1 MGLSLQA
8 DRRWS
13 ATSFGTTASQSGDA
27 AGQHPNNGQYDGI
40 PSRTEQRQAPFWQE
54 EAAGFPSSTAL
65 SASQHPPDLGMA
77 QPAGAAS
84 RAAQRQVGP
93 PFATAEEGEVMGYTP
108 QHPHVHSAAA
118 RTPMHAAGRR
128 SSQSISPPFARAQDA
143 TSHGLM
149 RATEPQHMSAP
160 ACGNPRHAAG
170 RHSRN
175 SISPPFATADDSAL
189 LGQSEPQPQ
198 TREVSPP
205 YATQEDAYLGT
216 SADAPV
222 MRAQAQAILHGSS
235 ACSTA
240 PQGHPGTQQ
249 ESTKQHALLTS
260 PSVPDSEQEMYAQDA
275 DRADSVDE
283 SVSSRHTTTGFRP
296 YANEASLQVRCTNS
310 KTAESSG
317 GAYVVNRASV
327 QGAYRDGSG
336 ATHHSDWMLIKRAV
350 APAGLPGAC
359 ADVGAPPHDHQQR
372 DPAAACRVCANAGD
386 QRRQDHRRAQ
396 AQSRS

>member
-128 SSQSISPPFARAQDA
+128 SSQSISPPSARAQDA

-149 RATEPQHMSAP
+149 SATEPQHMSAP

-170 RHSRN
+170 RQSRN
-175 SISPPFATADDSAL
+175 STSAPFATADDSAQV
-189 LGQSEPQPQ
+189 GQGGLQSQS
-198 TREVSPP
+198 REVSPP
-205 YATQEDAYLGT
+205 YATQEDAYHGT
-216 SADAPV
+216 LADSPLI
-222 MRAQAQAILHGSS
+222 RAQARAILDGSS
-235 ACSTA
+235 AHSDA
-240 PQGHPGTQQ
+240 PQGHAGAQQ
-249 ESTKQHALLTS
+249 GSAKQHALL
-260 PSVPDSEQEMYAQDA
+260 PRPGAEAEQESSAHDA
-275 DRADSVDE
+275 DTAGLIDE

-296 YANEASLQVRCTNS
+296 YANEASLQVSMTQ
-310 KTAESSG
+310 T
-317 GAYVVNRASV
+317 
-327 QGAYRDGSG
+327 
-336 ATHHSDWMLIKRAV
+336 
-350 APAGLPGAC
+350 P
-359 ADVGAPPHDHQQR
+359 
-372 DPAAACRVCANAGD
+372 
-386 QRRQDHRRAQ
+386 
-396 AQSRS
+396 